1 MTIIPPNLTRVP
13 SFYGTNLALSN
24 INRNN
29 VSLLRVSEQINTG
42 RAITRVS
49 DDIVKS
55 AAIGVLDDRLERA
68 AQQLRNLQHAQ
79 SALNIV
85 DDTLDEASTL
95 ANEARTIASEQVS
108 LTSSAGERASQAT
121 VIDQMLNSLM
131 NIANRQSVA
140 GYVLGGTVT
149 SRAPVESFLGYFRY
163 RGENNAGL
171 TTDLDQASTVPI
183 TLGPTALTG
192 LSSRVRSNVDLDP
205 QLTAGSN
212 LSDLRGARGVG
223 ITLGTIELSVNG
235 GTRIAID
242 LQGADTV
249 QDVLDRVTASIRQ
262 YETDTSTT
270 VLGPG
275 GLSVS
280 GGGLSIDVAGS
291 NTVQFF
297 DVGNGI
303 TSQDLGLT
311 TVPAA
316 AFTAS
321 AGQGQ
326 DLGVRLTMRSPVSS
340 LAGVTGALGTLRIT
354 NAGHT
359 QVVDLSGA
367 QTIEDVKTI
376 IEGANLGV
384 RVVINEA
391 GTGIDVLNEVS
402 AGSRNSLSISEV
414 SGGDTATRLGI
425 RSLMADTRISEFN
438 YGRGVSIVHGV
449 TDPVSGNVS
458 GPLNTDMVITLG
470 DTAQSKIS
478 IDFTPSDMVSV
489 ETVLAAMNSQIQAQ
503 LTAAGLPSNTL
514 SAGLAADGNGITLV
528 QTPAFTNPVTVEPD
542 NNSQAAAG
550 LGLLGGTW
558 KATTGTLTGT
568 DNARVRVDSLFS
580 HLVDLRESLIAND
593 VSGIGFAG
601 GDIEAANNSVVEAR
615 GMVGGFAQRVEGAI
629 TRETDRSVLD
639 ESTRSQLRDVDFTE
653 AATRFSMLQTQLQA
667 SLRTTAL
674 TQQLSILDF
683 L

>member
-108 LTSSAGERASQAT
+108 LTSSAAERASQAV

-205 QLTAGSN
+205 QLTTGSN

-223 ITLGTIELSVNG
+223 ITLGTVEVSING

-275 GLSVS
+275 GLGVS

-316 AFTAS
+316 AFTAT
-321 AGQGQ
+321 AGVGQ
-326 DLGVRLTMRSPVSS
+326 DLGVRLNMRSPVSS
-340 LAGVTGALGTLRIT
+340 LAGVTGALGALRIT

-367 QTIEDVKTI
+367 QTVEDVKTI

-384 RVVINEA
+384 RVVINDA

-425 RSLMADTRISEFN
+425 RSLMGDTRISEFN

-470 DTAQSKIS
+470 DAAQSKIT

-503 LTAAGLPSNTL
+503 LTAAGLPSDTL

-528 QTPAFTNPVTVEPD
+528 QTSAFSNPVTVEPD

-558 KATTGTLTGT
+558 NATTGTLTGT

-580 HLVDLRESLIAND
+580 HLVDLRESLIGND

-601 GDIEAANNSVVEAR
+601 ADIETANNSVVETR

>member
-13 SFYGTNLALSN
+13 SFYGSALALSN
-24 INRNN
+24 IGRNN
-29 VSLLRVSEQINTG
+29 VALLRVSEQINTG

-55 AAIGVLDDRLERA
+55 AAIGVLDDRLERS
-68 AQQLRNLQHAQ
+68 QQQQRNLQHAQ
-79 SALNIV
+79 SSLNIL
-85 DDTLDEASTL
+85 DSTLDEASTL
-95 ANEARTIASEQVS
+95 AHEARTISSDQVS
-108 LTSSAGERASQAT
+108 LTSSAAERASQA
-121 VIDQMLNSLM
+121 VVVDQMLSSLL

-140 GYVLGGTVT
+140 GYVLGGTIT
-149 SRAPVESFLGYFRY
+149 SRAPVEGFLGYYRY
-163 RGENNAGL
+163 RGENNNGL
-171 TTDLDQASTVPI
+171 TTDIDQASSVPI

-205 QLTAGSN
+205 QLTTGA
-212 LSDLRGARGVG
+212 LLADLRGARGVG
-223 ITLGTIELSVNG
+223 VTLGTIEMSINS
-235 GTRIAID
+235 GTRIPVD

-249 QDVLDRVTASIRQ
+249 QDVLDRITASIRQ
-262 YETDTSTT
+262 YETDNSAT

-275 GLSVS
+275 GLGVS
-280 GGGLSIDVAGS
+280 GGGLSMDIVGTNS
-291 NTVQFF
+291 IQFF

-316 AFTAS
+316 AFSAAS
-321 AGQGQ
+321 GVGQ

-340 LAGVTGALGTLRIT
+340 LAGVTGPLGTIRIT

-376 IEGANLGV
+376 MEGANLGI
-384 RVVINEA
+384 RVLINDA

-402 AGSRNSLSISEV
+402 AGKRNALSISEV
-414 SGGDTATRLGI
+414 AGGDTATRLGI

-438 YGRGVSIVHGV
+438 FGRGVSIVDGV
-449 TDPVSGNVS
+449 RDPVSGVLS
-458 GPLNTDMVITLG
+458 APLNTDMTITLG
-470 DTAQSKIS
+470 DTAGTPIT
-478 IDFTPSDMVSV
+478 IDFTPGDMTSV
-489 ETVLAAMNSQIQAQ
+489 QTVLDAMNSQIQTQ
-503 LTAAGLPSNTL
+503 LAAAGMAPTTL
-514 SAGLAADGNGITLV
+514 VAGLASDGNGIMLTQDPGLPNQV
-528 QTPAFTNPVTVEPD
+528 QVAPN
-542 NNSQAAAG
+542 NNSQAAAE
-550 LGLLGGTW
+550 LGLLGGVWNSTFH
-558 KATTGTLTGT
+558 TLVGT
-568 DNARVRVDSLFS
+568 DNAQVRVDSLFS
-580 HLVDLRESLIAND
+580 HLVDLRDSLTAND

-601 GDIEAANNSVVEAR
+601 ADIEAATDSMVETR

-639 ESTRSQLRDVDFTE
+639 EATRSQLRDVDFTE

>member
-489 ETVLAAMNSQIQAQ
+489 ETVLAAMNSQIQA
-503 LTAAGLPSNTL
+503 
-514 SAGLAADGNGITLV
+514 
-528 QTPAFTNPVTVEPD
+528 
-542 NNSQAAAG
+542 
-550 LGLLGGTW
+550 
-558 KATTGTLTGT
+558 
-568 DNARVRVDSLFS
+568 
-580 HLVDLRESLIAND
+580 
-593 VSGIGFAG
+593 
-601 GDIEAANNSVVEAR
+601 
-615 GMVGGFAQRVEGAI
+615 
-629 TRETDRSVLD
+629 
-639 ESTRSQLRDVDFTE
+639 
-653 AATRFSMLQTQLQA
+653 
-667 SLRTTAL
+667 
-674 TQQLSILDF
+674 
-683 L
+683 